1 MALTATTTTAAVAA
15 ADLTIPLTSTT
26 GFLPGQPVRL
36 NSEYCYIVSVP
47 NTTSIIVRSRGAE
60 GTTPAAHS
68 VLTNVVSGL
77 PSDFPAIPPGLL
89 ASGLQATAYDDVQT
103 IGANTAVIAVP
114 TRNTTFIINKATAL
128 GSTTLAAPTTAQNG
142 LKVTFI
148 STTAAAHVITGA
160 TLFNNGITGVPW
172 STITFAAFAG
182 AGFTATAVNGLWDV
196 NAIPIAAA
204 VVLS

>member
-1 MALTATTTTAAVAA
+1 MALTGTTLTAAVAA
-15 ADLTIPLTSTT
+15 SDLTIPLTSTT
-26 GFLPGQPVRL
+26 GFLPGQPVRFD
-36 NSEYCYIVSVP
+36 SEYCYVVSVP
-47 NTTSIIVRSRGAE
+47 STTSIVVRSRGAE
-60 GTTPAAHS
+60 GTTAAAHS

-77 PSDFPAIPPGLL
+77 VSDFPVIPAGHV
-89 ASGLQATAYDDVQT
+89 GQGTQATSEDDIQT

-114 TRNTTFIINKATAL
+114 TRNTTYIINKATAL
-128 GSTTLAAPTTAQNG
+128 GSTTLAAPSLAQNG
-142 LKVTFI
+142 LKLTFI
-148 STTAAAHVITGA
+148 STTAAAHVITGT

-172 STITFAAFAG
+172 TTVTFAAFAG